1 MIKNEGS
8 RLCRQLQHYHCCWQ
22 RNCFDKQPNLVK
34 RKWCKFK
41 LGIFHSVNQFFGK
54 LTLPKRR
61 ATTAKQPVSPGY
73 LKEMG
78 FSFHWAIKEV
88 FDAYDIPDDL
98 VININ
103 QTPLPFILL
112 SKYTMDKKN
121 KKNVLIKNSA
131 DSRQV
136 IWSSITLSG
145 IFLPM
150 QIIPNNTH
158 STYVRNKKEA
168 LDLRSNKNWLLIA
181 DVFKGHW
188 VDKVKIL
195 IEKHG
200 KIVPVPHNMAT
211 ISTTRL
217 DSQPIM
223 SIVFAW

>member
-1 MIKNEGS
+1 MREAG
-8 RLCRQLQHYHCCWQ
+8 CVG
-22 RNCFDKQPNLVK
+22 NCN
-34 RKWCKFK
+34 
-41 LGIFHSVNQFFGK
+41 I
-54 LTLPKRR
+54 
-61 ATTAKQPVSPGY
+61 TTAVGKGIVLTNNRTLLKENGVSLNLEFSIVSINFSENWLYQKGEQQQQSSLSPGY

-188 VDKVKIL
+188 ADKVKIL